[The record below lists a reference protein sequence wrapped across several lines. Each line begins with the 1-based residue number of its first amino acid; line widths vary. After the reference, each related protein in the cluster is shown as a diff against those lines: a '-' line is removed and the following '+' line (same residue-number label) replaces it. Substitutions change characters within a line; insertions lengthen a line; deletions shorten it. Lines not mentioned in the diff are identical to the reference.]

1 MRAAAITFA
10 LALWPC
16 CALAQIGNPAGLAP
30 DTRMEK
36 PGVPAP
42 NQTNYQD
49 RLFAQLVTAGGR
61 AEVELGRLAA
71 GKTSHDGVREFAN
84 RMVEDH
90 DKANKQ
96 LKSVAD
102 KSEIPLPEEL
112 DPDHKKIRAD
122 LEKLDGA
129 AFELAYLAAQIVDHQ
144 KAAQLLAWEIGSGED
159 AELQHFASDKLP
171 TVLEHLD
178 TARTLHADLAGK
190 ASLGPE
196 SQKNK

>member
-1 MRAAAITFA
+1 M
-10 LALWPC
+10 
-16 CALAQIGNPAGLAP
+16 AQIGNPAGLAP

-71 GKTSHDGVREFAN
+71 EKTSHDGVSAFAN

-90 DKANKQ
+90 DEANKQ

-122 LEKLDGA
+122 LEKQDGV
-129 AFELAYLAAQIVDHQ
+129 AFDLAYLAAQILDHQ
-144 KAAQLLAWEIGSGED
+144 KTAQLLAWEIGSGED
-159 AELQHFASDKLP
+159 PELQHFASDNLP
-171 TVLEHLD
+171 KVLEHLD
-178 TARTLHADLAGK
+178 MARTLHAELAGQ
-190 ASLGPE
+190 ALLAAE
-196 SQKNK
+196 AQKSK